1 MKKVLNFIKKRKL
14 LILLVI
20 LIILLIVFAIKIF
33 AIFTDNEEGAIYGER
48 LSGIKSVKV
57 DTSKE
62 TDTIKAKIGESV
74 KSISIRRQGRI
85 LNILITVNDDKSRDD
100 SKNIAKDAVGELSD
114 KIKEYY
120 DIQLFISKDGDTE
133 DKGQFPILG
142 YKHHTKEN
150 ITWTK
155 DR

>member
-14 LILLVI
+14 LILLLI
-20 LIILLIVFAIKIF
+20 LIILIIVLSIKIIG
-33 AIFTDNEEGAIYGER
+33 IFTENEEGAIYGER
-48 LSGIKSVKV
+48 LSVKSVKI

-100 SKNIAKDAVGELSD
+100 SKNIAKDAIGELSD

-120 DIQLFISKDGDTE
+120 DIQLFISKDGDSE